1 MALHVNYKNRM
12 GYCYVSNVDGTRKA
26 KIWFCHANALCAIMN
41 FYKAEEDGK
50 KVDMVRLHSFLLDL
64 GHAKNCIKADLFKDY
79 SGFTFFAKEL
89 TDEMWKL
96 IKMMTKHGI
105 KVTIK

>member
-12 GYCYVSNVDGTRKA
+12 GYCYCDNVDRTRKV
-26 KIWFCHANALCAIMN
+26 KIWFCHANALCAMMN

-50 KVDMVRLHSFLLDL
+50 KVDMARLHSFLLDL

-79 SGFTFFAKEL
+79 SGFTFYAKEL
-89 TDEMWKL
+89 TDEMWRL

>member
-1 MALHVNYKNRM
+1 MALHVSYKNRR
-12 GYCYVSNVDGTRKA
+12 GYCYCDNVDRTGKA
-26 KIWFCHANALCAIMN
+26 KIWFCHANCLCAMMN
-41 FYKAEEDGK
+41 FYKDENGEAK
-50 KVDMVRLHSFLLDL
+50 RLHSFLLDID
-64 GHAKNCIKADLFKDY
+64 HAKNCIKADLFKDY

-89 TDEMWKL
+89 NEKMWRL